1 MSTARSSQE
10 VSPPAERDLAAALHE
25 ISNALTVVLGWLEEA
40 RLASQGNPR
49 AERAIDIALSR
60 ALAGRDLARTAIGA
74 KVPFSDEEAELGSL
88 VYDAARGVEK
98 EAARREI
105 AISVRVGPHAREARL
120 RDTRAALQ
128 VLTNLLL
135 NAIAM
140 GSRSVVIEATLEL
153 EEARIRVI
161 DDGPGIEAS
170 RHGTIFDGT
179 HSSRPGG
186 AGLGLRH
193 ARALAREK
201 GGELSLLPAST
212 GAHFE
217 LAWPVAPPRSK
228 RVTSTSRDSLEGM
241 RVLVLDD
248 DEVVLELLSTA
259 LEARGAEVRATRKV
273 EELDRLLAENPFDA
287 ALLDLS
293 PIGEDALVPRIQR
306 IREQHPEALV
316 VLISGS
322 SGMPEAVSGLAHAWV
337 RKPFEIGEVLSVLRR
352 RT

>member
-1 MSTARSSQE
+1 MSTARSSHE
-10 VSPPAERDLAAALHE
+10 AAPPAERDLAAALHE

-40 RLASQGNPR
+40 RLASEGNAR

-60 ALAGRDLARTAIGA
+60 ALAGRDLARRAIGA
-74 KVPFSDEEAELGSL
+74 KVPFCEEEGELESL
-88 VYDAARGVEK
+88 VHDAARGVEK
-98 EAARREI
+98 EAARHEI

-120 RDTRAALQ
+120 RDTRSALQ

-140 GSRSVVIEATLEL
+140 GSRSVVIEATLGVED
-153 EEARIRVI
+153 ARIRVT
-161 DDGPGIEAS
+161 DDGPGIDPS
-170 RHGTIFDGT
+170 RHDTIFDGT

-201 GGELSLLPAST
+201 GGELSLLPATT
-212 GAHFE
+212 GAQFE
-217 LAWPVAPPRSK
+217 LAWPVAPPASETMPSFRHG
-228 RVTSTSRDSLEGM
+228 SLDGM
-241 RVLVLDD
+241 RILVLDD
-248 DEVVLELLSTA
+248 DDVVLELLTTA
-259 LEARGAEVRATRKV
+259 LGARDAEVLTARRV
-273 EELDRLLAENPFDA
+273 DELEPLLAQPFDA

-293 PIGEDALVPRIQR
+293 PIGRDALLPLVQR
-306 IREQHPEALV
+306 IRDRSPEALI

-322 SGMPEAVSGLAHAWV
+322 AGMPEAGAGLAHAWV
-337 RKPFEIGEVLSVLRR
+337 RKPFEIGEILSVLKK